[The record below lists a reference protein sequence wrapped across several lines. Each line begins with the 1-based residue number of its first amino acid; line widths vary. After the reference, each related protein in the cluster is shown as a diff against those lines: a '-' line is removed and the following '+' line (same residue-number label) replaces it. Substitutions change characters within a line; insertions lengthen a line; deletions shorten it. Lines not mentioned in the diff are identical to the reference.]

1 MKHDLSTRAT
11 EAREL
16 MDDPDADI
24 DMLERTYARFRLVNA
39 LVSRPGLLYR
49 REILPRA
56 RRGPVRILD
65 IGAGGGD
72 VCRMIAARL
81 RRAGFDAEITALDAD
96 DRAIRWAAQQDAG
109 AGIRYRC
116 AFSSDL
122 VAEGEQ
128 YDVVFSNHVLHHLT
142 GAELDGLMRDS
153 AALVAAGGVVVHRDI
168 ARTRLA
174 YALYDAVTWILA
186 GTLFR
191 RSFIREDG
199 LISIRRSYT
208 RRELVSL
215 VPVGWTVRFGL
226 PSRLELRRID
236 DAGS

>member
-1 MKHDLSTRAT
+1 MRHDLSTRAI

-24 DMLERTYARFRLVNA
+24 GMLEHTYRRFRLVNA

-49 REILPRA
+49 QEIRPRA
-56 RRGPVRILD
+56 RRGPIRILD

-81 RRAGFDAEITALDAD
+81 RRAGLDAEITALDAD
-96 DRAIRWAAQQDAG
+96 ERAIRWAADHDDG

-116 AFSSDL
+116 AFASDL

-142 GAELDGLMRDS
+142 AAELDGLLRDS
-153 AALVAAGGVVVHRDI
+153 AALVGPGGVVVHRDI

-174 YALYDAVTWILA
+174 YVLYDAATWILS

-191 RSFIREDG
+191 GSFIREDG

-208 RRELVSL
+208 RRELASL
-215 VPVGWTVRFGL
+215 VPFGWTVRFGL
-226 PSRLELRRID
+226 PSRLELR
-236 DAGS
+236 GESSTLS